1 MAVRV
6 ETTIKVYKPDAVV
19 LKQIQGFLD
28 LNEKSMTQA
37 QFLHQM
43 LDFML
48 KHQED
53 FFEEIEKQQRENERI
68 MEEWM
73 KVLLKKTKEMRVENL

>member
-19 LKQIQGFLD
+19 LKQIQGFLE
-28 LNEKSMTQA
+28 LQEKNMTQA
-37 QFLHQM
+37 QFLHSM

-53 FFEEIEKQQRENERI
+53 FFEEIERQHKENERI

-73 KVLLKKTKEMRVENL
+73 KVLLKRTREMRAENL

>member
-1 MAVRV
+1 MPIRI

-19 LKQIQGFLD
+19 LRQIQGFLD

-43 LDFML
+43 LEFML

-53 FFEEIEKQQRENERI
+53 FFDEIEKQRKENERI
-68 MEEWM
+68 MEDWM
-73 KVLLKKTKEMRVENL
+73 RVLLKRTKEMRVENL